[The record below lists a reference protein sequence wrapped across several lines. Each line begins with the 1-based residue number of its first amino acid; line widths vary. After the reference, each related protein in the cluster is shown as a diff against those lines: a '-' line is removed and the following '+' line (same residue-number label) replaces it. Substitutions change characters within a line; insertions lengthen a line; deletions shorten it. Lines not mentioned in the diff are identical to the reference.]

1 MNNYNTNVDT
11 FLKIYSQS
19 LLSTGL
25 TRGLDESTYIPT
37 RLDTALKEDV
47 LQGKKKLVVLT
58 GNAGDGKTAF
68 IQLIEESAKK
78 NGANFKAKTDNGC
91 EFTFKEFEFETLYD
105 GSQDFEGK
113 SNDLLLKEFFRA
125 FEGEREK
132 LLLKL
137 SRSLPSTKGN

>member
-1 MNNYNTNVDT
+1 MNYNPNVDT

-37 RLDTALKEDV
+37 RLDTALKDDV

-78 NGANFKAKTDNGC
+78 NG
-91 EFTFKEFEFETLYD
+91 
-105 GSQDFEGK
+105 GK
-113 SNDLLLKEFFRA
+113 F
-125 FEGEREK
+125 
-132 LLLKL
+132 
-137 SRSLPSTKGN
+137 